1 MKLFDTK
8 AWVQDLTLPFV
19 FMLQPF
25 IKVFIGMLILAFA
38 VSLFHKV
45 NDISGKEYFFRR
57 VKDQFHINILDLMS
71 DNIENKADVS
81 IFRVLF
87 FIKIRY
93 L

>member
-25 IKVFIGMLILAFA
+25 TKVFIGVLILAFA

-57 VKDQFHINILDLMS
+57 VKDKFHINILDLMS

-81 IFRVLF
+81 IFCVLF